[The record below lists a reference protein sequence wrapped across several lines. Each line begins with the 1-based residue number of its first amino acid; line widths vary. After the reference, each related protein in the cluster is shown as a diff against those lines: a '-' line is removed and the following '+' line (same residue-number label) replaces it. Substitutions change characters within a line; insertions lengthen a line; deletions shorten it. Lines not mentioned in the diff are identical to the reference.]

1 MSGPGSST
9 RTDVATR
16 QQLRERCLALV
27 RRWQPLASGG
37 WDRPAARQLA
47 EEIDQVADTS
57 ERLGLDRVNGDALEL
72 AAYLCSFIDDALEP
86 NARDLARLADMVQR
100 LGADLTELSATEM
113 AAVHTLP
120 SRISGEIPVVRS
132 SRVSGEMPV
141 VRPSRPPAEPAAPQV
156 VAQAP
161 VEASQ
166 SADASETI
174 EAPAAEAPRPTETQA
189 PTPAPVEARA
199 TSATDANLPA
209 AADNLMRLPR
219 TIALLGIDDS
229 TAPGLVSALGERGFD
244 ARMHADAQALLE
256 FLAGAVPGALL
267 LDARKLRVFGRVR
280 ALYERLA
287 NAGEMLPSLVVL
299 SPDNDL
305 GHRLLAMRAGAAA
318 FFQPPVDS
326 LRVLA
331 KLDELLAHTEAPAWR
346 VLLVDPD
353 RGHAVDAARAL
364 AERGMTARIVS
375 TGQNTLGALSEFR
388 PDVVVIDCALPDVR
402 GIELT
407 QMIRQQP
414 EYAAV
419 PIILAAEASDV
430 NLRFDAIAAGGDE
443 FLVKPLKTRHLLSAV
458 TSRVRRAHWLREVI
472 GNPDG
477 RDGRTALYS
486 RATLIDKLMHA
497 LGDRS
502 AALLTI
508 AIDRPQELREKIGLA
523 GLAAFDVHVGQ
534 LLRAQLDEVDLPAQY
549 SDFHYFVLLHRRSRG
564 DITAAA
570 ERVRFALATQ
580 AWEHQGQ
587 SHTISASIGMSMLGG
602 EHANVDAV
610 VTNAEAAQL
619 AAAHLG
625 GNRVLWFEAKE
636 AALLPSD
643 PLLAVR
649 AVLSRPLT
657 PEQTLFEYQPIV
669 PLAGKLVGQFELGFK
684 VRSTQQ
690 TGVAVA
696 YADLAPVAAEC
707 GQLATL
713 DRWLLE
719 RSLSVREEHLK
730 RGRQWRLFVPQSV
743 ASLLDPDIPYW
754 LARELKDRHLSGTGL
769 TLELPCSE
777 LIDAGARAAER
788 LKFLHQNGVRV
799 CLVDFGRDW
808 AAVHA
813 LKNLTIDFVRLSPGL
828 VEELGTAKSI
838 SDTLLALVRK
848 AHAAGCAV
856 IAPEVDSINRAH
868 LLLRLGVDYGVGPAF
883 ARPGPQPEF
892 DFSRPLW

>member
-9 RTDVATR
+9 TRNDIATR

-27 RRWQPLASGG
+27 RRWQPLAQGG

-47 EEIDQVADTS
+47 EEIDQVAETS
-57 ERLGLDRVNGDALEL
+57 ERLGLERVNGDALEL

-86 NARDLARLADMVQR
+86 NARDLARLADMVQA
-100 LGADLTELSATEM
+100 LGADLTELSATET

-120 SRISGEIPVVRS
+120 SRISGEIPIVRPSRVSGEIPVVKSSRVSAEIPVVRS
-132 SRVSGEMPV
+132 SRVSAEIPV
-141 VRPSRPPAEPAAPQV
+141 VAPAPEPAA
-156 VAQAP
+156 
-161 VEASQ
+161 
-166 SADASETI
+166 
-174 EAPAAEAPRPTETQA
+174 AATAA
-189 PTPAPVEARA
+189 APAPVRPAEAKPPRTGA
-199 TSATDANLPA
+199 DDLPVPA
-209 AADNLMRLPR
+209 ENLMRLPR
-219 TIALLGIDDS
+219 TIALFGVDDTS
-229 TAPGLVSALGERGFD
+229 APGLVAALGERGFD
-244 ARMHADAQALLE
+244 ARTHADAQSLLE
-256 FLAGAVPGALL
+256 FLAGAVPGALVF
-267 LDARKLRVFGRVR
+267 DARKLRVFGRVR
-280 ALYERLA
+280 ALYEQLA
-287 NAGEMLPSLVVL
+287 HAGDMLPSLVVL
-299 SPDNDL
+299 APDNDL

-318 FFQPPVDS
+318 FFQAPVDS

-331 KLDELLAHTEAPAWR
+331 KLDELLAHTSAPAWR

-375 TGQNTLGALSEFR
+375 TGQNTLGALAEFR
-388 PDVVVIDCALPDVR
+388 PDIVVVDCALPDVR

-407 QMIRQQP
+407 QMIRQQS

-419 PIILAAEASDV
+419 PIILAAEAADV
-430 NLRFDAIAAGGDE
+430 NQRFDAIAAGADE

-486 RATLIDKLMHA
+486 RATLIDKLTHA

-534 LLRAQLDEVDLPAQY
+534 LLRAQLDELDLPAQY
-549 SDFHYFVLLHRRSRG
+549 SDFHYFVLLHRRSRA

-580 AWEHQGQ
+580 AWEHQGNTY
-587 SHTISASIGMSMLGG
+587 TISASIGMSMLGG
-602 EHANVDAV
+602 EHPNVDAV

-657 PEQTLFEYQPIV
+657 PEQTLFDYQPIV
-669 PLAGKLVGQFELGFK
+669 PLAGKLTGQFELGFK

-690 TGVAVA
+690 AGVAVA

-719 RSLSVREEHLK
+719 RSLSVREDHLK

-754 LARELKDRHLSGTGL
+754 LARELKERHLSGTGL

-838 SDTLLALVRK
+838 GDTLLALVRK

>member
-9 RTDVATR
+9 RTDFAAR

-27 RRWQPLASGG
+27 RRWQPLAQGG

-47 EEIDQVADTS
+47 EEIAQVADTS

-86 NARDLARLADMVQR
+86 NTRDLARLANMVQA
-100 LGADLTELSATEM
+100 LGADLTELSATET

-120 SRISGEIPVVRS
+120 SRISGEIPVVR
-132 SRVSGEMPV
+132 
-141 VRPSRPPAEPAAPQV
+141 PSRPDPVAAKV
-156 VAQAP
+156 AP
-161 VEASQ
+161 VE
-166 SADASETI
+166 
-174 EAPAAEAPRPTETQA
+174 
-189 PTPAPVEARA
+189 PTPPVAIRPPDAAPESQPNGRAVETGPVEIRSVDAQPVEPRSAGARPGEA
-199 TSATDANLPA
+199 VVPA
-209 AADNLMRLPR
+209 MADNLMRQPR
-219 TIALLGIDDS
+219 AIALLGIDDT

-244 ARMHADAQALLE
+244 ARVHAEPQALLQ
-256 FLAGAVPGALL
+256 FRAGAVPGALL
-267 LDARKLRVFGRVR
+267 LDSRNLRVFGRVR
-280 ALYERLA
+280 ALYEKLA
-287 NAGEMLPSLVVL
+287 DAGEMLPSLIVL

-318 FFQPPVDS
+318 FFQAPIDS
-326 LRVLA
+326 LRVLT
-331 KLDELLAHTEAPAWR
+331 KLDELLAHTAAPAWR

-353 RGHAVDAARAL
+353 RSHAVDAARAL

-388 PDVVVIDCALPDVR
+388 PDVVVIDCALPDIR

-407 QMIRQQP
+407 QMIRQQS

-430 NLRFDAIAAGGDE
+430 NQRFDAIAAGGDE

-477 RDGRTALYS
+477 RDGRTALFS

-534 LLRAQLDEVDLPAQY
+534 LLHAQLDELDLPAQY

-657 PEQTLFEYQPIV
+657 PEQTLFDYQPIV
-669 PLAGKLVGQFELGFK
+669 PLAGKLTGQFELGFK

-690 TGVAVA
+690 AGVAVA

-777 LIDAGARAAER
+777 LIDAGPRAAER

>member
-9 RTDVATR
+9 TRNDIATR

-27 RRWQPLASGG
+27 RRWQPLAQGG

-47 EEIDQVADTS
+47 EEIDQVAETS
-57 ERLGLDRVNGDALEL
+57 ERLGLERVNGDALEL

-86 NARDLARLADMVQR
+86 NARDLARLADMVQA
-100 LGADLTELSATEM
+100 LGADLTELSATET

-120 SRISGEIPVVRS
+120 SRISGEIPIVRPSRVSGEIPVVKSSRVSAEIPVVRS
-132 SRVSGEMPV
+132 SRVSAEIPV
-141 VRPSRPPAEPAAPQV
+141 VAPAPEP
-156 VAQAP
+156 
-161 VEASQ
+161 
-166 SADASETI
+166 
-174 EAPAAEAPRPTETQA
+174 APAAAAE
-189 PTPAPVEARA
+189 TPAPVRPAEAKPPR
-199 TSATDANLPA
+199 TSADDLPVPA
-209 AADNLMRLPR
+209 ENLMRLPR
-219 TIALLGIDDS
+219 TIALFGVDDT
-229 TAPGLVSALGERGFD
+229 TAPGLVAALGERGFD
-244 ARMHADAQALLE
+244 ARTHADAQSLLE
-256 FLAGAVPGALL
+256 FLAGAVPGALVF
-267 LDARKLRVFGRVR
+267 DARKLRVFGRVR
-280 ALYERLA
+280 ALYEQLA
-287 NAGEMLPSLVVL
+287 HAGDMLPSLVVL
-299 SPDNDL
+299 APDNDL

-318 FFQPPVDS
+318 FFQAPVDS

-331 KLDELLAHTEAPAWR
+331 KLDELLAHTSAPAWR

-375 TGQNTLGALSEFR
+375 TGQNTLGALAEFR
-388 PDVVVIDCALPDVR
+388 PDIVVVDCALPDVR

-407 QMIRQQP
+407 QMIRQQS

-419 PIILAAEASDV
+419 PIILAAEAADV
-430 NLRFDAIAAGGDE
+430 NQRFDAIAAGADE

-486 RATLIDKLMHA
+486 RATLIDKLTHA

-534 LLRAQLDEVDLPAQY
+534 LLRAQLDELDLPAQY
-549 SDFHYFVLLHRRSRG
+549 SDFHYFVLLHRRSRA

-580 AWEHQGQ
+580 AWEHQGNTY
-587 SHTISASIGMSMLGG
+587 TISASIGMSMLGG
-602 EHANVDAV
+602 EHPNVDAV

-657 PEQTLFEYQPIV
+657 PEQTLFDYQPIV
-669 PLAGKLVGQFELGFK
+669 PLAGKLTGQFELGFK

-690 TGVAVA
+690 AGVAVA

-719 RSLSVREEHLK
+719 RSLSVREDHLK

-754 LARELKDRHLSGTGL
+754 LARELKERHLSGTGL

-838 SDTLLALVRK
+838 GDTLLALVRK